1 MSMLVSRFMSR
12 RLGTTSA
19 IRQAFE
25 KAEQLKSVY
34 GAENVFDFS
43 IGSPT
48 APCPGGVRFALAET
62 EQNSA
67 PDLHGYMDSAGYASV
82 RETVAASLARRFGTP
97 YTAAD
102 IIMTT
107 GAAAAINTLMQTVLN
122 PEDEVIAFLP
132 YYPAYRVFV
141 ENWGANLVEVPFDPE
156 TLLPN
161 VAARARADAA
171 YEAGD
176 REHAEQSLGAGV
188 SGRNRCRHC
197 GGAFACARGVRPCNP
212 AAFRRTLPRAFV

>member
-12 RLGTTSA
+12 RMATTSA

-43 IGSPT
+43 IGNPT

-62 EQNSA
+62 ERNSA

-82 RETVAASLARRFGTP
+82 CETVAASLARRFGTP

-122 PEDEVIAFLP
+122 PEDEVITFLP
-132 YYPAYRVFV
+132 NYPAYRVFV
-141 ENWGANLVEVPFDPE
+141 ENWGRTWWKCPSTPRLCFLTWP
-156 TLLPN
+156 LSS
-161 VAARARADAA
+161 AR
-171 YEAGD
+171 
-176 REHAEQSLGAGV
+176 
-188 SGRNRCRHC
+188 
-197 GGAFACARGVRPCNP
+197 
-212 AAFRRTLPRAFV
+212 